1 MNNII
6 GDIVFIIIILFT
18 HLLVINTQLISSRDY
33 FYGVYIRVIEL
44 SDSLKNKIDK
54 EFKFS
59 LNKGLFIIILT
70 YFIVNF
76 LFTLN
81 TSISILLTT
90 CVYLFLAYIN
100 LKKAYTKVKVYKSKY
115 INEHNIEIAKKHDKL
130 KNVYKNEELTLIQN
144 KVVKKFK
151 ILFGVCIGLSILS
164 FLYVAINYK
173 SMPET
178 IITHWGIN
186 GEADIFSK
194 KSIKNVFLI
203 NFIDLPMV
211 ILLAYIFLGSLKSRI
226 YIDSDKKD
234 EKLIKVKNYLNGV
247 GYSSLLFML
256 SIQSMT
262 TTIPIYMVKQEN
274 IPIVII
280 IIGCIA
286 PIFIT
291 VALIYFYI
299 MLTSLDTKDRSVY
312 KMESDDEKW
321 IYGFIYYNEDDPQ
334 FLVQKRLGAGWS
346 VNMANPKGKIFTVL
360 IFIIT
365 ILSLVLPFI

>member
-1 MNNII
+1 MKNII
-6 GDIVFIIIILFT
+6 GDMVFIIIILFT
-18 HLLVINTQLISSRDY
+18 HLLVISTQLISSKDY
-33 FYGVYIRVIEL
+33 FYGVYIRSIEL
-44 SDSLKNKIDK
+44 SDNLKNEIDK

-59 LNKGLFIIILT
+59 LNKGLLIIILI

-76 LFTLN
+76 LFILN
-81 TSISILLTT
+81 TAISILLTT
-90 CVYLFLAYIN
+90 CVYLFLAYVN
-100 LKKAYTKVKVYKSKY
+100 LKKAYTKVKEYKNKY
-115 INEHNIEIAKKHDKL
+115 IYEHNMDINKKYDKL

-151 ILFGVCIGLSILS
+151 VLFGICIGLSILS
-164 FLYVAINYK
+164 FLYVAINYR
-173 SMPET
+173 SMPEI
-178 IITHWGIN
+178 IITHWGVN
-186 GEADIFSK
+186 GDPDGFSR
-194 KSIKNVFLI
+194 KSIKDVFLM

-211 ILLAYIFLGSLKSRI
+211 ILLVYIFLGSLKSRI

-234 EKLIKVKNYLNGV
+234 EKLIKAKNYLNGI
-247 GYSSLLFML
+247 GYSSLLLIL

-274 IPIVII
+274 IPIVVI
-280 IIGCIA
+280 IIGCIV

-299 MLTSLDTKDRSVY
+299 MLTSLNTKDKSVY

-334 FLVQKRLGAGWS
+334 FLVQKRLGAGWN
-346 VNMANPKGKIFTVL
+346 VNMANPKGKVFTVL
-360 IFIIT
+360 LFIIT
-365 ILSLVLPFI
+365 IVSLVLPFI